1 MPITKRNWVHVPTL
15 EEYEKT
21 FGEYFHFKRENGI
34 LEVRMHY
41 ENGPVVWS
49 YQMHH
54 AITELWTAI
63 GHDREN
69 EVLIFTATGDKWIA
83 QYDEGSFHEF
93 DTKPTSDRFNVQI
106 YDTMKIVENF
116 VNDVNI
122 PTITAFN
129 GPGLHWEM
137 GIMSDIALCTP
148 DFVIRDDHFLMPP
161 GHVPGDGMFMA
172 LQTLIGPKRAAAVE
186 YMGVEYMGG
195 GISTSAHCKGRIVDM
210 NADDEGTFSPERPG
224 RVPCSSLVDLC
235 YSGEYTYKQAKK
247 LMRGQGGLVAYLGT
261 NSAVEVEEMI
271 ADGDLK
277 AKLIYEAM
285 GYQISKDIAAMAAA
299 MSFKVDRIIMTG
311 GIAHSKMLTDMIKER
326 VEKIAPVEII
336 AGSFEMEAL
345 AAGTLRVLRGEEQA
359 KRY

>member
-1 MPITKRNWVHVPTL
+1 MDRILVVNTGSTSTKVAIFEDEKKTCEANIEHPSEELKKYDSPLDQCDMRTKAVREFLDEVGFSPVDFSAVAARGGSYAVL
-15 EEYEKT
+15 EAGAYEVDASFLNMVAT
-21 FGEYFHFKRENGI
+21 SKRTPGASWNSCLIAAKIAEQAGI
-34 LEVRMHY
+34 KAY
-41 ENGPVVWS
+41 
-49 YQMHH
+49 
-54 AITELWTAI
+54 
-63 GHDREN
+63 
-69 EVLIFTATGDKWIA
+69 
-83 QYDEGSFHEF
+83 
-93 DTKPTSDRFNVQI
+93 I
-106 YDTMKIVENF
+106 YDAVSVDEMYDVAHISGLPQISRKAAAHTLNTKAVARMFAKRMGRRYEDMNF
-116 VNDVNI
+116 V
-122 PTITAFN
+122 
-129 GPGLHWEM
+129 
-137 GIMSDIALCTP
+137 IA
-148 DFVIRDDHFLMPP
+148 H
-161 GHVPGDGMFMA
+161 
-172 LQTLIGPKRAAAVE
+172 
-186 YMGVEYMGG
+186 MGG

-345 AAGTLRVLRGEEQA
+345 AAGTLRVLRGEDQA